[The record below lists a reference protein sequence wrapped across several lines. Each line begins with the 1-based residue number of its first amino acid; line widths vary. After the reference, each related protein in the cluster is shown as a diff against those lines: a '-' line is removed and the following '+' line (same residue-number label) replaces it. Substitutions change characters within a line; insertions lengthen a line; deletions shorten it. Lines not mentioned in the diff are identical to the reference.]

1 MQSRAQLVSG
11 RYAVAEGRVTP
22 ARALGSLF
30 IPFRLVALCWV
41 GDAKLLAV
49 TETGSLLWAS
59 VDSVRGLDAWNQ
71 ALWKTDAEYDVSVN
85 AVQQLQAVSEA
96 DNLVGLMVDEI
107 DGLYCI
113 LARVEVTSSALSLQR
128 VFSAQDEVLS
138 ALRLNGW
145 LLSLKHE
152 AGQLAL
158 WSPPQIAVMTLESAD
173 STVETLAM
181 LLEKCPGP
189 KAMAR
194 SLPDVQEGEVF
205 LDQKGRLVEYPAGA
219 WRVAVPSSRIDCPKT
234 LTKVEAT
241 AERSVE
247 GAARTTVWIEKE
259 LKMNGDSLN
268 CTDELAKLLRLG
280 PGQALDRAV
289 GLTGAKPRN
298 EAFLKEQGL
307 ELWIRLGAEG
317 GTAEG
322 GKEAQVEVHLLKPD

>member
-1 MQSRAQLVSG
+1 MTTWVHLAAEHQENAKVKLTCSVIPRKGDWLV
-11 RYAVAEGRVTP
+11 R
-22 ARALGSLF
+22 
-30 IPFRLVALCWV
+30 
-41 GDAKLLAV
+41 
-49 TETGSLLWAS
+49 
-59 VDSVRGLDAWNQ
+59 
-71 ALWKTDAEYDVSVN
+71 
-85 AVQQLQAVSEA
+85 
-96 DNLVGLMVDEI
+96 
-107 DGLYCI
+107 
-113 LARVEVTSSALSLQR
+113 
-128 VFSAQDEVLS
+128 
-138 ALRLNGW
+138 
-145 LLSLKHE
+145 
-152 AGQLAL
+152 
-158 WSPPQIAVMTLESAD
+158 
-173 STVETLAM
+173 

-194 SLPDVQEGEVF
+194 SLPDVQEGEVC

-298 EAFLKEQGL
+298 EAFLKEQDACCRSKVAARSVRKPQGL
-307 ELWIRLGAEG
+307 EPHAVQRRRHCRGRQRSPG
-317 GTAEG
+317 
-322 GKEAQVEVHLLKPD
+322 